1 MQQYK
6 QDFIKFLVQS
16 GALKFGEF
24 LLKSGRKGP
33 YFLNIGQFNTGSSIA
48 ELGYYYAQAIAE
60 HIHDYDIVFGP
71 AYKGIHLAVATVIAL
86 REKFGKDVAYAYNR
100 KEVKDH
106 GEGGILIGAGITK
119 KSRVVILDD
128 VITAG
133 TALRLVLG
141 VLKHFGPPKIQG
153 IVVLV
158 DRMEKGKGQKS
169 AIQELKEEFGINVY
183 SIVNI
188 DEIVEYLYG
197 RDIDGVV
204 YIDDEKMARIK
215 EYRKVYGTA

>member
-24 LLKSGRKGP
+24 KLKSGRIGP
-33 YFLNIGQFNTGSSIA
+33 YFLNIGQFNSGKAIA
-48 ELGYYYAQAIAE
+48 ELGTYYAHTIQ
-60 HIHDYDIVFGP
+60 DRVPQYDVIFGP
-71 AYKGIHLAVATVIAL
+71 AYKGIHLSVATVIGL
-86 REKFGKDVAYAYNR
+86 YQEFGKDAAYAYNR

-106 GEGGILIGAGITK
+106 GEGGILIGAPITK
-119 KSRVVILDD
+119 DTRVVILDD

-133 TALRLVLG
+133 TALRLVLD
-141 VLKHFGPPKIQG
+141 VLKNVGSPTVTG
-153 IVVLV
+153 VVVAV
-158 DRMEKGKGQKS
+158 DRMEKGQGEKS
-169 AIQELKEEFGINVY
+169 AIQEIKSEFGIDVF

-188 DEIVEYLYG
+188 EEIVEFLYG
-197 RDIDGVV
+197 KEIDGVV

-215 EYRKVYGTA
+215 AYRDQYGVK